1 VRVPEARKI
10 LMVVG
15 TRPEA
20 IKIAPLLGALQH
32 STRAAQ
38 VEVCITRQHSELLD
52 PVLELFRIRPAF
64 DLALMK
70 PNQSLGELT
79 ARALL
84 ALDDV
89 YGSFKPDVVV
99 VQGDTTTALAASL
112 SAFYRQIPVA
122 HVEAGLRTADLMA
135 PWPEELNRRLTGVMA
150 SIHFAPTER
159 ARQNLLREGVAQE
172 RIHVTGNT
180 AVDAIVGI
188 VQRLRT
194 EEQLRAKLDRDFGFL
209 DPERR
214 LILVTGH
221 RRESFGGGFER
232 ICAALARLSS
242 RPDVEIV
249 YPVHLNPNV
258 RAPVFAMLERHANVH
273 LIEPVDYLAFAYL
286 MMRSHIIISDSGGV
300 QEEAPSLGKPVLVM
314 RDVTERQ
321 EAVET
326 GVVRLV
332 GTDVERIVSGAA
344 RLLDDAADYA
354 SMSRGVNPFGDGR
367 AAERIA
373 RVLTA

>member
-1 VRVPEARKI
+1 VRAPEVRKI
-10 LMVVG
+10 LIVVG

-20 IKIAPLLGALQH
+20 IKIAPLLGALQR
-32 STRAAQ
+32 STPAVT

-52 PVLELFRIRPAF
+52 PVLELFGIRPAF

-70 PNQSLGELT
+70 PNQGLGELT

-84 ALDDV
+84 ALDEV
-89 YGSFKPDVVV
+89 YGSFKPDLVL
-99 VQGDTTTALAASL
+99 VQGDTTTAFAASL

-159 ARQNLLREGVAQE
+159 ARQNLLREGVAQQQ
-172 RIHVTGNT
+172 IHVTGNT
-180 AVDAIVGI
+180 AVDAIMGI

-194 EEQLRAKLDRDFGFL
+194 EDKLRAKLDRDFGFL

-232 ICAALARLSS
+232 ICAALARLSG
-242 RPDVEIV
+242 RTDVEIV

-258 RAPVFAMLERHANVH
+258 RAPVFAILEGHKNVH

-321 EAVET
+321 EAVEA

-344 RLLDDAADYA
+344 GLLDDAADYA
-354 SMSRGVNPFGDGR
+354 SMSCGINPFGDGR

>member
-1 VRVPEARKI
+1 MPSPSKI
-10 LMVVG
+10 LIVIG

-20 IKIAPLLGALQH
+20 IKLAPVLAALQR
-32 STRAAQ
+32 SPGAAA
-38 VEVCITRQHSELLD
+38 VEVCVTRQHSELLD
-52 PVLELFRIRPAF
+52 AVLELFAIRPAF

-70 PNQSLGELT
+70 PNQTLAELT

-84 ALDDV
+84 ALDGV
-89 YGSFKPDVVV
+89 YESFKPDLVI

-112 SAFYRQIPVA
+112 SAFYRKIPVA

-135 PWPEELNRRLTGVMA
+135 PWPEELNRRLTGMVA

-159 ARQNLLREGVAQE
+159 ARQNLLREGVAPG

-180 AVDAIVGI
+180 AVDAILGI
-188 VQRLRT
+188 GKRLQA
-194 EEQLRAKLDRDFGFL
+194 EPGLRAKLDRDFGFL
-209 DPERR
+209 NPGRR

-232 ICAALARLSS
+232 ICTALARLSRRS
-242 RPDVEIV
+242 DAEIA

-258 RAPVFAMLERHANVH
+258 RGPVFAILGGLDNVH
-273 LIEPVDYLAFAYL
+273 LIEPVDYLAFSYL
-286 MMRSHIIISDSGGV
+286 MMRSYIIISDSGGV
-300 QEEAPSLGKPVLVM
+300 QEEAPSLAKPVLVM

-321 EAVET
+321 EAVDA
-326 GVVRLV
+326 GVVKLV
-332 GTDVERIVSGAA
+332 GTDVERIVSEAG
-344 RLLDDAADYA
+344 RLLDDAAAYA
-354 SMSRGVNPFGDGR
+354 SMARGVNPFGDGH

-373 RVLTA
+373 RILTA

>member
-1 VRVPEARKI
+1 MRLDRRKI
-10 LMVVG
+10 LIVVG

-20 IKIAPLLGALQH
+20 IKIAPVLRALREAG
-32 STRAAQ
+32 RAAE
-38 VEVCITRQHSELLD
+38 VEVCVTRQHSELLD
-52 PVLELFRIRPAF
+52 PVLELFAIRPAF

-70 PNQSLGELT
+70 PNQGLAGLT
-79 ARALL
+79 SRALV
-84 ALDDV
+84 ALDEV
-89 YGSFKPDVVV
+89 YASYSPTVVV

-112 SAFYRQIPVA
+112 SAFYRRVPVA

-159 ARQNLLREGVAQE
+159 ARQNLLREGVAAE

-180 AVDAIVGI
+180 AVDAILSV
-188 VQRLRT
+188 VKRLRS
-194 EEQLRAKLDRDFGFL
+194 ESGLREQLEGKFSFL
-209 DPERR
+209 DPQRR

-232 ICAALARLSS
+232 ICGALATIAR
-242 RPDVEIV
+242 RTDVQIV

-258 RAPVFAMLERHANVH
+258 RGPVFGILGGLRNVH
-273 LIEPVDYLAFAYL
+273 LIEPVDYLAFTYL
-286 MMRSHIIISDSGGV
+286 MMRSHLIISDSGGV
-300 QEEAPSLGKPVLVM
+300 QEEAPSLAKPVLVM
-314 RDVTERQ
+314 REVTERQ
-321 EAVET
+321 EAVEA

-332 GTDVERIVSGAA
+332 GTDVARIVGGAE
-344 RLLDDAADYA
+344 RLLDNAADYA
-354 SMSRGVNPFGDGR
+354 DMARGVNPFGDGR

-373 RVLTA
+373 GILVQ

>member
-1 VRVPEARKI
+1 MRLGRKRI
-10 LMVVG
+10 LIVVG

-20 IKIAPLLGALQH
+20 IKIAPLLHALQG
-32 STRAAQ
+32 SATRSE
-38 VEVCITRQHSELLD
+38 VEVCVTRQHSELLD
-52 PVLELFRIRPAF
+52 PVLELFHIRPAF

-70 PNQSLGELT
+70 SNQSLADLT
-79 ARALL
+79 SKALRAL
-84 ALDDV
+84 DGV
-89 YGSFKPDVVV
+89 YESYKPAVVV
-99 VQGDTTTALAASL
+99 VQGDTTTALAASM
-112 SAFYRQIPVA
+112 SAFYRRVPVA

-135 PWPEELNRRLTGVMA
+135 PWPEELNRRLTGVIA

-159 ARQNLLREGVAQE
+159 ARQNLLREGVENE

-180 AVDAIVGI
+180 AVDAILSI
-188 VQRLRT
+188 VSRLRS
-194 EEQLRAKLDRDFGFL
+194 EDGLRAQLERRFDFLEPG
-209 DPERR
+209 RR

-232 ICAALARLSS
+232 ICAALARLARRS
-242 RPDVEIV
+242 DVQIV

-258 RAPVFAMLERHANVH
+258 RKPVFGILGGHENVH

-286 MMRSHIIISDSGGV
+286 MMRSHIILSDSGGV
-300 QEEAPSLGKPVLVM
+300 QEEAPSLAKPVLVM

-321 EAVET
+321 EAVEA

-332 GTDVERIVSGAA
+332 GTDADRIVAGAE

-354 SMSRGVNPFGDGR
+354 AMSRGINPFGDGH

-373 RVLTA
+373 GILLR

>member
-1 VRVPEARKI
+1 MRLDHRKI
-10 LMVVG
+10 LIVVG

-20 IKIAPLLGALQH
+20 IKIAPVLRALRAAGH
-32 STRAAQ
+32 AAQ
-38 VEVCITRQHSELLD
+38 VEVCVTRQHSELLD
-52 PVLELFRIRPAF
+52 PVLELFGIRPAF

-70 PNQSLGELT
+70 PNQSLAALT
-79 ARALL
+79 SRALV
-84 ALDDV
+84 ALDEV
-89 YGSFKPDVVV
+89 YASFSPGVVV

-112 SAFYRQIPVA
+112 SAFYRRLPVA

-159 ARQNLLREGVAQE
+159 ARQNLLREGVAAE

-180 AVDAIVGI
+180 AVDAILSV
-188 VQRLRT
+188 VERLRS
-194 EEQLRAKLDRDFGFL
+194 EPELRAQLERKFSFL
-209 DPERR
+209 DPQRR

-232 ICAALARLSS
+232 ICAALAALS
-242 RPDVEIV
+242 RRQDVQIV

-258 RAPVFAMLERHANVH
+258 RGPVFGILGGLRNVH

-286 MMRSHIIISDSGGV
+286 MTRSHLIISDSGGV
-300 QEEAPSLGKPVLVM
+300 QEEAPSLAKPVLVM

-321 EAVET
+321 EAVEA

-332 GTDVERIVSGAA
+332 GTDVPRIVGGAE

-354 SMSRGVNPFGDGR
+354 SMARGINPFGDGR

-373 RVLTA
+373 GILVQ

>member
-1 VRVPEARKI
+1 MRIGRKRI
-10 LMVVG
+10 LIVVG

-20 IKIAPLLGALQH
+20 IKIAPLLHALQG
-32 STRAAQ
+32 SATRSE
-38 VEVCITRQHSELLD
+38 VEVCVTRQHNELLD
-52 PVLELFRIRPAF
+52 PVLDLFHIRPAF

-70 PNQSLGELT
+70 SNQSLADLT
-79 ARALL
+79 SRALL
-84 ALDDV
+84 ALDGV
-89 YGSFKPDVVV
+89 YESYKPAVVV
-99 VQGDTTTALAASL
+99 VQGDTTTALAGSL
-112 SAFYRQIPVA
+112 SAFYRRVPVA
-122 HVEAGLRTADLMA
+122 HVEAGLRTANLMA
-135 PWPEELNRRLTGVMA
+135 PWPEELNRRLTGVIA
-150 SIHFAPTER
+150 SIHFAPTQR
-159 ARQNLLREGVAQE
+159 ARQNLLHEGVEDE

-180 AVDAIVGI
+180 AVDAILGI
-188 VQRLRT
+188 VSRLRS
-194 EEQLRAKLDRDFGFL
+194 EAGVRAELDRKFGFL
-209 DPERR
+209 DARRR

-232 ICAALARLSS
+232 ICAALAQLARRS
-242 RPDVEIV
+242 DVQIV

-258 RAPVFAMLERHANVH
+258 REPVYGILGKHENIH

-300 QEEAPSLGKPVLVM
+300 QEEAPSLAKPVLVM

-321 EAVET
+321 EAVEA

-332 GTDVERIVSGAA
+332 GTDAGRIVAGAE

-354 SMSRGVNPFGDGR
+354 SMAQGVNPFGDGH

-373 RVLTA
+373 SVLSR

>member
-1 VRVPEARKI
+1 
-10 LMVVG
+10 MVIG

-20 IKIAPLLGALQH
+20 IKMAPVLAALQR
-32 STRAAQ
+32 SPGAGS
-38 VEVCITRQHSELLD
+38 VEVCITGQHTELLD
-52 PVLELFRIRPAF
+52 PVLQLFGIRPAF

-70 PNQSLGELT
+70 PNQSLAELT
-79 ARALL
+79 ARAL
-84 ALDDV
+84 AGLDGV
-89 YGSFKPDVVV
+89 YESFKPDLVV

-112 SAFYRQIPVA
+112 SAFYRHIPVA

-150 SIHFAPTER
+150 SIHFAPTPR
-159 ARQNLLREGVAQE
+159 ARQNLLREGVAPE

-180 AVDAIVGI
+180 AVDAILGI
-188 VQRLRT
+188 VERLRT
-194 EEQLRAKLDRDFGFL
+194 EERLRAKLESDFSFL
-209 DPERR
+209 HAERR

-232 ICAALARLSS
+232 ICAALARLS
-242 RPDVEIV
+242 RRADVQIA

-258 RAPVFAMLERHANVH
+258 RAPVFAILGALENVH

-286 MMRSHIIISDSGGV
+286 MMRSYLIISDSGGV

-321 EAVET
+321 EAVEA
-326 GVVRLV
+326 GAVSLV
-332 GTDVERIVSGAA
+332 GTDVERIVSGAE
-344 RLLDDAADYA
+344 RLLDDAAAYA

-367 AAERIA
+367 AAGRIA
-373 RVLTA
+373 GILTA

>member
-1 VRVPEARKI
+1 MRLDRRKI
-10 LMVVG
+10 LIVVG

-20 IKIAPLLGALQH
+20 IKIAPVLRALRGAG
-32 STRAAQ
+32 RAAE
-38 VEVCITRQHSELLD
+38 VEVCVTRQHSELLD
-52 PVLELFRIRPAF
+52 PVLELFGIRPAF

-70 PNQSLGELT
+70 PNQGLADLT
-79 ARALL
+79 SRALV
-84 ALDDV
+84 ALDEV
-89 YGSFKPDVVV
+89 YTSFSPTVVV

-112 SAFYRQIPVA
+112 SAFYRRVPVA

-150 SIHFAPTER
+150 SIHFAPTKR
-159 ARQNLLREGVAQE
+159 ARQNLLREGVAAE
-172 RIHVTGNT
+172 HIHVTGNT
-180 AVDAIVGI
+180 AVDAILSV
-188 VQRLRT
+188 VERLRS
-194 EEQLRAKLDRDFGFL
+194 EAELRAQLERKFSFL
-209 DPERR
+209 DPQRR

-232 ICAALARLSS
+232 ICTALAALS
-242 RPDVEIV
+242 RRADVQIV

-258 RAPVFAMLERHANVH
+258 RGPVFGILGSLRNVH

-286 MMRSHIIISDSGGV
+286 MMRCHHIISDSGGV
-300 QEEAPSLGKPVLVM
+300 QEEAPSLAKPVLVM

-321 EAVET
+321 EAVEA

-332 GTDVERIVSGAA
+332 GTDVAHIVGGSE

-354 SMSRGVNPFGDGR
+354 TMARGVNPFGDGR

-373 RVLTA
+373 SILAQ